1 MMSTQLHIEQLKNQ
15 LKDALYLDLDD
26 FGLEEQAAGEFASTY
41 LGIKLKSAFQP
52 IYGNGELFGYEALLR
67 PSLGDEQIISPEF
80 AFGYAEQSGGLI
92 KFDRIARTLH
102 VLNFRQIY
110 ADYGLLFLNVHPQ
123 LLLNVTAHGKVFERI
138 LHANSVP
145 THRVV
150 IEIPESRIE
159 DDKQLI
165 RAIEN
170 YRDLGYR
177 IAIDGFGQRY
187 SSLNRLW
194 KLSPEFVKLDNS
206 LIHDAERYPH
216 VKNILPRLVD
226 IINTLGTRTIF
237 KGIETQRQLDIAV
250 NSHNPLLQGNF
261 LSAPANAKELAGSNL
276 IPRLTATA

>member
-1 MMSTQLHIEQLKNQ
+1 MSTQPHIEQLKNQ

-26 FGLEEQAAGEFASTY
+26 FGLEEQTSGEFASTY
-41 LGIKLKSAFQP
+41 LGIRLKSAFQP

-67 PSLGDEQIISPEF
+67 PSLGDKQTVSPEF

-145 THRVV
+145 THRIV

-165 RAIEN
+165 RAIDN

-237 KGIETQRQLDIAV
+237 KGIETQKQLDIAV

-261 LSAPANAKELAGSNL
+261 LSPPANAKELAISSI
-276 IPRLTATA
+276 IPRLTAAA